1 MKMTEGLRLQ
11 IYIVEKMLA
20 SMQFLQTV
28 RNALSACRNT
38 LNTGVKHV
46 AILDFQSR
54 HMQSLSSS
62 LMGFQRRNNSFY
74 VGQNNLLTVPFTTS
88 LNQVRFLKQPQN
100 PRKKLRYPYYKYK
113 FSGWKRIHK
122 FGLEARLSSISQKEI
137 LWRRIIKGRS
147 TLTVC
152 DRLFDHSNRAV
163 PNRLKG
169 NLMKV
174 GKKNNYPLYSYKPP
188 VYKFRD

>member
-1 MKMTEGLRLQ
+1 
-11 IYIVEKMLA
+11 MLA
-20 SMQFLQTV
+20 NVQFLQTT
-28 RNALSACRNT
+28 RNALSLCRSAL
-38 LNTGVKHV
+38 LNLTTGVKHASIV
-46 AILDFQSR
+46 DFQSR
-54 HMQSLSSS
+54 HIQSLSSS
-62 LMGFQRRNNSFY
+62 FWGCQRRNNCCN
-74 VGQNNLLTVPFTTS
+74 VGQNNLLAEPCSTS
-88 LNQVRFLKQPQN
+88 VNQVRFLKQPQN
-100 PRKKLRYPYYKYK
+100 PRKKLRYPYYKYR

-137 LWRRIIKGRS
+137 LWKRIIKGRS

-152 DRLFDHSNRAV
+152 DRLFDHSNWTV